1 MGLRD
6 VIETVHQRARAHEA
20 TQASLSERRETETET
35 YDDLF
40 RRLDDW
46 LKPLVAE
53 GKIQTSREAVR
64 VVDAKLGELK
74 VCTLS
79 VHPCPNVGV
88 GVSIT
93 PTGAPSITI
102 RNEIKMRRTDNASR
116 PDPFFIYKLASDGE
130 EGPWR
135 ITRRTHNPG
144 KPKPLVLETFE
155 EAICTLF
162 LG

>member
-20 TQASLSERRETETET
+20 TQASLAERRETEIET

-40 RRLDDW
+40 RRLDEW

-53 GKIQTSREAVR
+53 AKLQTSREAVKM
-64 VVDAKLGELK
+64 VDAKLGELT
-74 VCTLS
+74 VCAMS
-79 VHPCPNVGV
+79 VRPCPSVGV
-88 GVSIT
+88 EVSIA
-93 PTGAPSITI
+93 PTGSPSITI
-102 RNEIKMRRTDNASR
+102 RNEIKLRRSDTASR
-116 PDPFFIYKLASDGE
+116 PEPYFIYKLASDGE
-130 EGPWR
+130 HGPWR

-144 KPKPLVLETFE
+144 KPKPLILETFE